1 VKTITLHSYPFYV
14 ADWVRSETRAKLSSA
29 GRNIFRELLD
39 YCWIEGDLP
48 TDEDALMAIAGATR
62 AEFSKCWPQISTK
75 FTLQDGRYHHW
86 KVDVERPRL
95 ISWRESRKNAGKL
108 GGKASAQSR
117 AEAKNS
123 SSTASSTASSDA
135 EATSKPS
142 SSSSS
147 SSTTASLRAA
157 VVVART
163 TAAAPFEPFDGPD
176 PEALVS
182 EAVETVAKFWP
193 RLGNVPLAKMCWKL
207 EAARH
212 VGGVAEWCERIVAT
226 AFQHAKAHQE
236 AQAVNRRHFIP
247 DLSRWVQDG
256 DYARKAP
263 EAAPAEQ
270 RRRFDPSKL
279 EEIA

>member
-1 VKTITLHSYPFYV
+1 MKTITLHSYPFYV

-95 ISWRESRKNAGKL
+95 ISWRESRKNAGKI

-147 SSTTASLRAA
+147 SSSIVSTPIFPALDP
-157 VVVART
+157 
-163 TAAAPFEPFDGPD
+163 AAADFHQT
-176 PEALVS
+176 PEYWSEKLREIHPKPSPRRLV
-182 EAVETVAKFWP
+182 EQFCVDHWLKCGDAAKYAAFMLTVSGS
-193 RLGNVPLAKMCWKL
+193 LTQ
-207 EAARH
+207 
-212 VGGVAEWCERIVAT
+212 WCEAWARNG
-226 AFQHAKAHQE
+226 
-236 AQAVNRRHFIP
+236 NRFAPSLDKWLH
-247 DLSRWVQDG
+247 DES
-256 DYARKAP
+256 YRKQPPAP
-263 EAAPAEQ
+263 ESEFDNTDPFA
-270 RRRFDPSKL
+270 RRPQ
-279 EEIA
+279 